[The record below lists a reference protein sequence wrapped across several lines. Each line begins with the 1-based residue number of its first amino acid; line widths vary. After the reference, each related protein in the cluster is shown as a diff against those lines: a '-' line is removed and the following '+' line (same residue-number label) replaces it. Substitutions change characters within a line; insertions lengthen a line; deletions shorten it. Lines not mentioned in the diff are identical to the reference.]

1 MWEGGDGTGRNP
13 TDRGKSGV
21 KRHVLSDGR
30 GVPVAVT
37 VSAANVNDNRVA
49 EQTLDSVLVKA
60 GRGLRRPE
68 HLCLDKGYDD
78 RKVRAALK
86 KRRIIGHIRRRGEVP
101 LLGRVKGKP
110 RRWVIERTH
119 SWHTRFRSVL
129 IRWETKVK
137 NYQAIVHL
145 ASGLIAFQQAI
156 CNGYSMF

>member
-1 MWEGGDGTGRNP
+1 MAEETPQAVVWEGGDGTGRNP

-78 RKVRAALK
+78 RKVRAALSGTFGVAA
-86 KRRIIGHIRRRGEVP
+86 RFLYWDGLRGSLVD
-101 LLGRVKGKP
+101 G
-110 RRWVIERTH
+110 
-119 SWHTRFRSVL
+119 
-129 IRWETKVK
+129 
-137 NYQAIVHL
+137 
-145 ASGLIAFQQAI
+145 
-156 CNGYSMF
+156 